1 MSFNNFTKSQL
12 RKIIKDYNLD
22 KDIPNYFILNK
33 KLLII
38 EIKFHLFYEE
48 YILDQEFKKLR
59 EIIILDDTF
68 YKRLSILQL
77 EKI

>member
-12 RKIIKDYNLD
+12 RKIIEDYNID

-38 EIKFHLFYEE
+38 EIKFYLFYEE